1 MNQIIRCKW
10 CQSHQLL
17 QDYHDAEWGMPNS
30 NQRHLY
36 EHLVLEIFQAG
47 LNWLTML
54 KKRDRFKSAFMDF
67 EAEKVAAF
75 NSADIEK
82 LLADA
87 SLIRNLS
94 KIKAAVNNAK
104 IFLDISQKY
113 DGFWN
118 FVIHFKP
125 EKEVIYKLEEEI
137 PARTAESAA
146 LAKELKTWGFKF
158 IGPTSAYAYMQG
170 VGLVNDHID
179 SCFRF
184 PAVEVIRKKM
194 FK

>member
-118 FVIHFKP
+118 FVIRFKP